1 MTLSTNDLAKA
12 RETANAIL
20 EVMRLDAYIF
30 EVEPHN
36 ESWQLIIECACE
48 IDGGWKRITLQV
60 PKELLLQS
68 FVDDDVK
75 KDLFN
80 YWKQQLLDCKK
91 INLAGDD

>member
-1 MTLSTNDLAKA
+1 MTLSTIDLAKA

-20 EVMRLDAYIF
+20 EDMRLDAYIF

-36 ESWQLIIECACE
+36 ESWKLKIECACE

-60 PKELLLQS
+60 PKKLLLQS
-68 FVDDDVK
+68 FVDDNVK

-80 YWKQQLLDCKK
+80 YWEKQLVDCKK
-91 INLAGDD
+91 IKVSGDY